1 MLKKY
6 ALLKCSKNMLFKN
19 AQKNMLFKNAQKNML
34 IYYILNII
42 FEGII

>member
-6 ALLKCSKNMLFKN
+6 AYQPYAQKN